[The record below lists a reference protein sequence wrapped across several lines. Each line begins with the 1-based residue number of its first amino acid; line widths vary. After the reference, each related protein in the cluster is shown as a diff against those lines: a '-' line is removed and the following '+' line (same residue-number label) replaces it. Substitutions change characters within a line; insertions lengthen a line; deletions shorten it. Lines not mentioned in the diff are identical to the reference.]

1 MKKKKGYKSG
11 GVVGTTEYSQS
22 AYKNGGIAKKKY
34 QDGGIVE
41 TEGSTMS
48 EKENESKGASSAKRN
63 ALKGL
68 KESMASMGGNSLF
81 DSIDNKDAYKD
92 GGVVKASVIAKD
104 KEGLKEGLKKAS
116 KMMNKY
122 EDGGI
127 VEANDGESEDSGSAY
142 DDLSKEELI
151 RLLKNK

>member
-1 MKKKKGYKSG
+1 MKKKKGYKLG
-11 GVVGTTEYSQS
+11 GVVGTTEYAQS

-41 TEGSTMS
+41 SKGSTMS

-68 KESMASMGGNSLF
+68 KETMVSMGGNSLF
-81 DSIDNKDAYKD
+81 NSLDS
-92 GGVVKASVIAKD
+92 S
-104 KEGLKEGLKKAS
+104 KEA
-116 KMMNKY
+116 KY

-127 VEANDGESEDSGSAY
+127 VESQEEESSEEAVSAY

-151 RLLKNK
+151 KLLNNK